1 VEVLAGIMSMQSGS
15 GQHWQQYHRAVDI
28 IVLLL

>member
-1 VEVLAGIMSMQSGS
+1 MSMQSGS